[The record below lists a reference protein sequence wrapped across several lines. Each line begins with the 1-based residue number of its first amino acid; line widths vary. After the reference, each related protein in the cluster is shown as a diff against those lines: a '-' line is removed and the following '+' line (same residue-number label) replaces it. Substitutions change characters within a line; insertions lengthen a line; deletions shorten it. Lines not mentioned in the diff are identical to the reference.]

1 MVFCCVKK
9 DNLYMNKIDID
20 LLSYFV
26 VVYIFDYYV
35 ILYIMYLR
43 IYY

>member
-20 LLSYFV
+20 LFSYFV
-26 VVYIFDYYV
+26 VVYVFDYYV

-43 IYY
+43 IYN